1 MSQCILLC
9 EDETHIL
16 RAAEFKL
23 KRAGF
28 EVLCANNG
36 NRALEI
42 LSRRRPDLLI
52 TDCQMPELDGFGLL
66 EAIRKD
72 PQLADL
78 PVVMLTAKGYE
89 LSREDLQQRYGILDL
104 LIKPFS
110 PRELVVNVEGYL
122 QRSCS
127 VDSGTT

>member
-1 MSQCILLC
+1 MSHCILLC

-28 EVLCANNG
+28 EILCANNG
-36 NRALEI
+36 RRALEI
-42 LSRRRPDLLI
+42 LHRRRPDLLI

-66 EAIRKD
+66 TEIRKD
-72 PQLADL
+72 PKLADL

-89 LSREDLQQRYGILDL
+89 LSLEDLQQRFGILDL

-110 PRELVVNVEGYL
+110 PRELVTSVEGYL
-122 QRSCS
+122 KRCASAN
-127 VDSGTT
+127 SGGT